1 MTPNPM
7 KMATPVRPSS
17 CKPEPDITHSKETQM
32 SNRSQLAQLREMDAA
47 QAAPLPVDHLALLLE
62 EVGTLRASYALEAK
76 EAA

>member
-17 CKPEPDITHSKETQM
+17 CKPKPDITHSNEIHM
-32 SNRSQLAQLREMDAA
+32 SNRTQLAQLR
-47 QAAPLPVDHLALLLE
+47 
-62 EVGTLRASYALEAK
+62 TLTTSRLSYALEAK

>member
-17 CKPEPDITHSKETQM
+17 CKPEPDITHSNETYM
-32 SNRSQLAQLREMDAA
+32 SNRTQLAQLRT
-47 QAAPLPVDHLALLLE
+47 LAT
-62 EVGTLRASYALEAK
+62 GRPSYALEAK